1 MDLYMMGLYDHMD
14 LLTSPCLSPFLLWM
28 TRRTNV
34 FLPYLYLDDYL

>member
-1 MDLYMMGLYDHMD
+1 MDLYMMGLYDPMD

-28 TRRTNV
+28 TRTNV